1 MRIVN
6 IRWKRWLE
14 YVGVILFVFH
24 FSLFF
29 SSCSDDDSED
39 VNEFD
44 NWVEQNDAVL
54 SQWAS
59 NSSYQKFKSYTKDQ
73 VAVGKNSDY
82 IYVRVV
88 ESGIGTEKPLFNDTV
103 RVAYRLRYIPTKSYP
118 DGYLVSETYTGDF
131 SWKTISVSN
140 LALSNSL
147 IDGFSTAVMNMHIG
161 DRWIVNIP
169 YQLGYGN
176 PSSRDGIWDGSNLIY
191 DIALV
196 DFWHPGE
203 TRPAFKSR
211 KK

>member
-1 MRIVN
+1 MIVN

-14 YVGVILFVFH
+14 YVGVILFTFH
-24 FSLFF
+24 FSLFI
-29 SSCSDDDSED
+29 SSCSDDDSEEVSD
-39 VNEFD
+39 FD
-44 NWVEQNDAVL
+44 NWVEQNDAVI

-59 NSSYQKFKSYTKDQ
+59 NSSFQKFKSYTKDQ
-73 VAVGKNSDY
+73 DIAGKNSDY

-88 ESGIGTEKPLFNDTV
+88 ESGVGTESPLFNDTV

-118 DGYLVSETYTGDF
+118 NGYLVGETYTGDF

-140 LALSNSL
+140 LALSNTL

-169 YQLGYGN
+169 YPLAYGN
-176 PSSRDGIWDGSNLIY
+176 PSINDGILDGSNLIY
-191 DIALV
+191 DMALV

-203 TRPAFKSR
+203 SRPAFKSR